1 MTTTCAPARRALPTR
16 GEALVLDVA
25 ALVSSAIERRM
36 QRRAS
41 ARERDA
47 VQRELDARH
56 RERGATHAVGL
67 LPR

>member
-1 MTTTCAPARRALPTR
+1 MTTTCARALPTR
-16 GEALVLDVA
+16 GEALVLDIA

-36 QRRAS
+36 QRRVAG
-41 ARERDA
+41 RERGD

-56 RERGATHAVGL
+56 REQAAMHAVGL